1 MELIDYVNEHAKF
14 LTKKLAENW
23 TVENRKE
30 LFKVLS
36 DLEKFEAKIV
46 LESCSASNQSKDLGI
61 RSISQID
68 WKELAK
74 SVKSEKLSQIDYG
87 IKKVQ
92 RLRGIRAEIAD
103 KVIERIIAFEKQ
115 GVTSGS
121 FCALDFE
128 CSVGYFQHNVIHY
141 INALKN
147 KKNVLMDY
155 KFRYKTVKDGVYWRL
170 EPLSLNDSD
179 GTDLL
184 EKVK

>member
-36 DLEKFEAKIV
+36 DLEKFEANLI

-128 CSVGYFQHNVIHY
+128 CSVGHFQHNVIHY

-147 KKNVLMDY
+147 KKNVLLDY

-179 GTDLL
+179 GKAPWED
-184 EKVK
+184 